1 MPTQTVAQ
9 ALAYINWTVLMA
21 LAVGSFAGVV
31 GLRRATD
38 ATSGYLSM
46 TSGLG
51 AALGI
56 LAWISDTG
64 LPRPDAL
71 AIVAAS
77 PVIDTARRAATIGFV
92 VASATAAIVV
102 RRGSNLGS
110 AGPLGIGSGV
120 LTFVLA
126 AAGWSSDPVDA
137 VPLAVQYLA
146 LSAATGTALAAVIL
160 AHWYLVTPRLGER
173 PLILTTRALTAA
185 VGLQLL
191 LFATWA
197 AFGTGAEASGVP
209 FSVLTGS
216 AALLVWLRLGV
227 SLGGPLVLSVMAE
240 RTARTRSMESAT
252 GLLYIDLAAI
262 VSGTIVAAALA
273 YGGGLLV

>member
-1 MPTQTVAQ
+1 V
-9 ALAYINWTVLMA
+9 
-21 LAVGSFAGVV
+21 
-31 GLRRATD
+31 LRRATD
-38 ATSGYLSM
+38 ATTGYLSL
-46 TSGLG
+46 TSGL
-51 AALGI
+51 ASALGI

-64 LPRPDAL
+64 LPPPDAL
-71 AIVAAS
+71 EIVAAT
-77 PVIDTARRAATIGFV
+77 PAIDTARRAATIVFV
-92 VASATAAIVV
+92 VASATAAIMV
-102 RRGSNLGS
+102 RRGSNLAF
-110 AGPLGIGSGV
+110 AGPLGIGAGV
-120 LTFVLA
+120 VTFVLA

-160 AHWYLVTPRLGER
+160 GHWYLVTPRLGER
-173 PLILTTRALTAA
+173 PLIFATRALTAA

-197 AFGTGAEASGVP
+197 AFGTGTEASGVP
-209 FSVLTGS
+209 FSVLTGG